1 MSQQE
6 IPQICEASKLSHQEC
21 THYAVVP
28 SGFSPHIVFFRWRCN
43 FISISSI
50 VNSSV
55 PSTQCGS
62 PILIG
67 WIWHLLAHIHKS
79 FCWFLF
85 GPFLEPFCLWWADM
99 KTCLSDWCGVGVV
112 TARTSTLLRCEKKN
126 PTSKW
131 LVIFSPCEQL
141 LSAYDPREFHPYK
154 LFLSSQHHHGTGE
167 FAAQSGACTVA
178 QQSFQVLQR
187 QISLQAEFVSHPN
200 LTRSWKIVL

>member
-112 TARTSTLLRCEKKN
+112 TARTSTLLRCEKKIPHQN
-126 PTSKW
+126 DSWSFHLASSYYLLMIQGSFTHISCFWVLSTITAPGS
-131 LVIFSPCEQL
+131 SPL
-141 LSAYDPREFHPYK
+141 NLGHAPWPNNLSRF
-154 LFLSSQHHHGTGE
+154 
-167 FAAQSGACTVA
+167 CNV
-178 QQSFQVLQR
+178 R
-187 QISLQAEFVSHPN
+187 
-200 LTRSWKIVL
+200 